1 MQGGNAT
8 INLPNTST
16 TSKVAAD
23 VKADD
28 DPNLSTDLSNSFGT
42 VASKLKFHGLAET
55 QSQGLDESYYL
66 PEETENQDKSSE
78 ETPVPDYGA
87 KTAKQNG
94 LFKPKSSSGS
104 ILIEHNNNKQQTTK
118 KSAGSTNLPSL
129 ENGHVTS
136 HVTDASPPHGVT
148 PIVGP
153 AVDVEKAA
161 AGPPTNQEQTKE
173 QGHKRLLQR
182 NKASSFHVR
191 PEEPSSPRPLKRI
204 NTMPPRLNRYAPR
217 DIEPSSQDSFAGSPP
232 RQDLNTFIKNSKV
245 FNNLHIRPGVDG
257 KPSEVFE
264 LPSTDSSEMPPVK
277 ESKATRTVAEK
288 GKAKRVEPQQAEEE
302 DQSPS
307 QLMQAAL
314 AHGLVQRSPT
324 PPSVLLPPPVVL
336 VKGTQSDRHPSED
349 DSSGSKRYGQNG
361 SGDDMDI
368 QSEGQNE
375 SQATD
380 DSPTQS
386 SSSFVLPNIPGME
399 KSESPQSTQPNTQPI
414 PPDMIIISP
423 NNATLVSAASGISSI
438 PIPEYRRQEFAFLQN
453 RFRNEI
459 VPATPISTVP
469 EHSITAPSVGA
480 LAVPPNIQIT
490 ENVDPSNNK
499 KEKEKAQDAGAMPV
513 RQERTKPA
521 SKPQSLRR
529 SERAKPG
536 PLSKDGRRPQGPQEI
551 TNEIVPDSQEEQNS
565 NMSVKIIPDPKSKSK
580 QAARDELVV
589 PDSQEEEQKQQKT
602 LINPLSSPSIP
613 LAELVPRPIR
623 QLSSSPPVPLLQ
635 TTSLRVPS
643 RFPTPTP
650 AAVKSPLRKGQLP
663 EGVTHTR
670 GRGRPSTKNTETAQ
684 VVVEKEE
691 GGGREGDEDQGS
703 DGMEVD
709 VAVEGDEE
717 EDEEEEEETE
727 KEPPRKKYSTKKR
740 TRGTNSK
747 PIKREGRSKNVQKT
761 RRAGPAVTRK
771 RKSDPKLVEQQ
782 PSDTSLPPSKRHRS
796 SNTTPGP
803 SVGITQLSKRVL
815 ARRQQDSDYYYPSTA
830 HLEFVSS
837 DPTSGSGPFTVE
849 FDDGSEELIGLD
861 DIRSFQ
867 LEPGDM
873 IDVTKSKKGASRYR
887 RATVL
892 DVDRWEDEIAQVHD
906 VESGPDGDDYDVNGK
921 DIRVSVEQIQL
932 QWSERCINL
941 RTLCKDKEY
950 ELPRRNRNL
959 AGYAFIVT
967 MPDLHE
973 SKRSIQ
979 RIIELSGGIVCD
991 WSAVVSLSGTSEL
1004 DGKRIVGKA
1013 SDVRLVKSKVK
1024 LKNLFCVA
1032 DEPKTTPKFLIALAL
1047 GVPCLS
1053 IDWILAKVY
1062 DHEVQFDWQAYI
1074 LPAGTNP
1081 VTKQAASQNFDRV
1094 WWRDSDNFGQLLSN
1108 SPVEKLFAGKSFLCI
1123 GPLFIPKSKEF
1134 GTFPKVLLAMGASV
1148 VQAVTQLK
1156 YVKGQTK
1163 FDYTVVDDDGAEVL
1177 SYNGAPG
1184 VNISWIKKCLIT
1196 GIEGPVPWPDT

>member
-1 MQGGNAT
+1 MKTGAKVSQRGLIDDSQSERVWQYAMQGGNAT

-16 TSKVAAD
+16 TSKVAA
-23 VKADD
+23 D

-257 KPSEVFE
+257 KP
-264 LPSTDSSEMPPVK
+264 K
-277 ESKATRTVAEK
+277 SKATRTVAEK

-613 LAELVPRPIR
+613 LAELVPLSGFRPG
-623 QLSSSPPVPLLQ
+623 S
-635 TTSLRVPS
+635 
-643 RFPTPTP
+643 PTPTP

-670 GRGRPSTKNTETAQ
+670 GRGRPSTKKTLRPL
-684 VVVEKEE
+684 KERK
-691 GGGREGDEDQGS
+691 REEDVKVMKTRGS

-815 ARRQQDSDYYYPSTA
+815 ARRQQDSDYYYPGTA

-979 RIIELSGGIVCD
+979 PLWWDRLCD

-1062 DHEVQFDWQAYI
+1062 FSSIGKLISFRRVRT
-1074 LPAGTNP
+1074 LSPNR
-1081 VTKQAASQNFDRV
+1081 AASQNFDRV

-1184 VNISWIKKCLIT
+1184 VNISWIKKRNAL
-1196 GIEGPVPWPDT
+1196 